1 MMGFL
6 IEHYAGAFPLW
17 LAPVQV
23 AVLPIADRHNEYG
36 AQVRQRLTDAG
47 FRAELDARRETLGY
61 RIRYHQTHKTPYMLI
76 LGDKECAG
84 GLVAVRSREGGD
96 LGQMTLDALIE
107 RLQQEVAYA

>member
-1 MMGFL
+1 MGFL

-36 AQVRQRLTDAG
+36 AGAPAAHGRGLSRRV
-47 FRAELDARRETLGY
+47 DARRETLGY

-76 LGDKECAG
+76 LGDKECEG
-84 GLVAVRSREGGD
+84 GLVAVRSREAGD
-96 LGQMTLDALIE
+96 LGQMTLDALIQ
-107 RLQQEVAYA
+107 RLQQEVAFR